1 MLASIFTDKFP
12 LRPKSNHA
20 SVLSGRDD
28 KGRWVQTNAV
38 VVVLTQ
44 AVVNAT
50 GLRSHQPCEHG
61 QRLSSSRANSWRVL
75 RRWTR
80 LCYRLNR
87 DAEADTKLQMLN
99 SAPIFFNPAGKV
111 SVVTIKSRYILQ
123 DIWRSTTAEADEP
136 GIKKAL
142 ETMGWPCSVRLG
154 NATCLR
160 YSPNT
165 PRWNVGFAYASGVWC
180 CYFYL
185 KVDSAFPW
193 SHARCIT
200 SRLVTSSSYVS

>member
-75 RRWTR
+75 RR
-80 LCYRLNR
+80 
-87 DAEADTKLQMLN
+87 
-99 SAPIFFNPAGKV
+99 
-111 SVVTIKSRYILQ
+111 
-123 DIWRSTTAEADEP
+123 
-136 GIKKAL
+136 
-142 ETMGWPCSVRLG
+142 
-154 NATCLR
+154 
-160 YSPNT
+160 
-165 PRWNVGFAYASGVWC
+165 
-180 CYFYL
+180 
-185 KVDSAFPW
+185 
-193 SHARCIT
+193 
-200 SRLVTSSSYVS
+200 